1 MFRNLYYRQGCSHK
15 YTGAMYAGQSCWN
28 NAMNPVLSNRVYG
41 SSVSKPQGFNSE
53 RAIIMPVVSGSN
65 IAAILRGGSDFSG
78 VITAIGN
85 LTTEASGSGTVS
97 AANGNMA
104 ANMSANPSG
113 TCTLTFS
120 IEGKGWMS
128 ATIDVG
134 AHPSAFDIV
143 QAVLNAL
150 AADYNRAGTI
160 GQKINGAGSAGD
172 PWSDSRALTVAKFLG
187 LK

>member
-1 MFRNLYYRQGCSHK
+1 MK
-15 YTGAMYAGQSCWN
+15 YFGASYASQRGWN
-28 NAMNPVLSNRVYG
+28 NALNPVLYNRAFG

-53 RAIIMPVVSGSN
+53 RAIIMPVVTGGN
-65 IAAILRGGSDFSG
+65 IAAILRGDSDLTG
-78 VITAIGN
+78 GANALGN
-85 LTTEASGSGTVS
+85 LSASLSGSGTV
-97 AANGNMA
+97 ATANANMA
-104 ANMSANPSG
+104 ANRTATLSG
-113 TCTLTFS
+113 TCELTFNIS
-120 IEGKGWMS
+120 GKGWMS

-150 AADYNRAGTI
+150 ATDYNRPGTI

-172 PWSDSRALTVAKFLG
+172 PWSDARALTVAKFLG